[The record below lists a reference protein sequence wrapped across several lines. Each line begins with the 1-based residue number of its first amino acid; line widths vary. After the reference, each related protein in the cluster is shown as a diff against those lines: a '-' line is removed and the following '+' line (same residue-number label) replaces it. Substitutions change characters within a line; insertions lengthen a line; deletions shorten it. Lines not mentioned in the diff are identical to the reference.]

1 MRLKTASGAK
11 RSMPATSSTPTPIGS
26 NGSSRKWATE
36 SRSTRKSRPGRWSAT
51 RGRRSKSRPVSTAC
65 GRWSPT
71 CSRWSRRCRAPV
83 RRPAPRTA
91 ATARDSRRPRRRR
104 KSSMPSSPVSEEARL
119 DDDRYLRAL
128 ADLENYRKRSAQEVE
143 RRVSEQAER
152 LLLDWI
158 EAVDSVD
165 RALGMQ
171 PSDGLR
177 GVLEQMEAIL
187 ARQGVERVGAAGD
200 RFDPELHEAISVQES
215 DEVPDRTVLDV
226 ARSGYRRGERVL
238 RPAQV
243 VVSRNGGSAEREQ
256 GPSGEGED

>member
-1 MRLKTASGAK
+1 
-11 RSMPATSSTPTPIGS
+11 
-26 NGSSRKWATE
+26 
-36 SRSTRKSRPGRWSAT
+36 
-51 RGRRSKSRPVSTAC
+51 
-65 GRWSPT
+65 
-71 CSRWSRRCRAPV
+71 
-83 RRPAPRTA
+83 
-91 ATARDSRRPRRRR
+91 
-104 KSSMPSSPVSEEARL
+104 MPSSPVSEEERL
-119 DDDRYLRAL
+119 DDERYLRAL

-143 RRVSEQAER
+143 RRVTEQAER

-177 GVLEQMEAIL
+177 NVLEQMESIL

-226 ARSGYRRGERVL
+226 ARSGYRHGERVL

-243 VVSRNGGSAEREQ
+243 VVSRNGGSSEREQ
-256 GPSGEGED
+256 GPSREGED

>member
-1 MRLKTASGAK
+1 
-11 RSMPATSSTPTPIGS
+11 
-26 NGSSRKWATE
+26 
-36 SRSTRKSRPGRWSAT
+36 
-51 RGRRSKSRPVSTAC
+51 
-65 GRWSPT
+65 
-71 CSRWSRRCRAPV
+71 
-83 RRPAPRTA
+83 
-91 ATARDSRRPRRRR
+91 
-104 KSSMPSSPVSEEARL
+104 MPSSHAAEGEARPAETPDARHAEL
-119 DDDRYLRAL
+119 EERNAQLEDRYKRAL
-128 ADLENYRKRSAQEVE
+128 ADLDNYRKRSAQEVD
-143 RRVSEQAER
+143 RRVTEQAER

-177 GVLEQMEAIL
+177 GVFEQMEAIL

-215 DEVPDRTVLDV
+215 DDVPDRTVLDV

-243 VVSRNGGSAEREQ
+243 VVSRDGGGPEREQ
-256 GPSGEGED
+256 RPSGEGED

>member
-1 MRLKTASGAK
+1 
-11 RSMPATSSTPTPIGS
+11 
-26 NGSSRKWATE
+26 
-36 SRSTRKSRPGRWSAT
+36 
-51 RGRRSKSRPVSTAC
+51 
-65 GRWSPT
+65 
-71 CSRWSRRCRAPV
+71 
-83 RRPAPRTA
+83 
-91 ATARDSRRPRRRR
+91 
-104 KSSMPSSPVSEEARL
+104 MPSSPVSEDEQGAPQAG
-119 DDDRYLRAL
+119 DERYLRAL
-128 ADLENYRKRSAQEVE
+128 ADLDNYRKRAAHEVE
-143 RRVSEQAER
+143 RRVTERAEQ
-152 LLLDWI
+152 LLLEWI

-177 GVLEQMEAIL
+177 SVLEQMEGIL

-243 VVSRNGGSAEREQ
+243 VVSRGGDRSSREQ
-256 GPSGEGED
+256 KPGREGED

>member
-1 MRLKTASGAK
+1 
-11 RSMPATSSTPTPIGS
+11 
-26 NGSSRKWATE
+26 
-36 SRSTRKSRPGRWSAT
+36 
-51 RGRRSKSRPVSTAC
+51 
-65 GRWSPT
+65 
-71 CSRWSRRCRAPV
+71 
-83 RRPAPRTA
+83 
-91 ATARDSRRPRRRR
+91 
-104 KSSMPSSPVSEEARL
+104 MPSSPASEEERQARQAEGAAQVADQESGGEQPPPR
-119 DDDRYLRAL
+119 DDERYLRAL

-143 RRVSEQAER
+143 RQVTEQVER

-177 GVLEQMEAIL
+177 RVLEQMEAIL

-200 RFDPELHEAISVQES
+200 RFDPELHEAISVQKS

-226 ARSGYRRGERVL
+226 ARSGYRHGERVL

-243 VVSRNGGSAEREQ
+243 VVSRDGDGSEREQ
-256 GPSGEGED
+256 EPSEEGED